1 MAKGYILSK
10 ESAKDFNEM
19 RARFRGTHGR
29 PRQEPRRRV
38 RTGGSGGSDIIY
50 IEITASTDIN
60 TYTGTIYDNPTT
72 RTVIEAGVT
81 VKAMQHDAGTIPN
94 SASGEGFF
102 CYKNDDDNYYIL
114 NYSVFYG

>member
-10 ESAKDFNEM
+10 QSAKDFQEM

-29 PRQEPRRRV
+29 PRQEQRRRV
-38 RTGGSGGSDIIY
+38 RTGGSGGSDIVY

-60 TYTGTIYDNPTT
+60 TYTGTIYDNPTD
-72 RTVIEAGVT
+72 RNIVEVDVT

-102 CYKNDDDNYYIL
+102 CYKNGDNYYIL